1 MFFNSY
7 QTGEGIKASKMIE
20 HLSINIIHFY
30 MDTMVDRLNAEY
42 PIKRVNS
49 MNHNNIDSSNN
60 HDDKVIRRP
69 RLLTDI
75 SFDPT
80 NPRYFTLGSV
90 ALGILFD
97 QSLLTMKNSDGMVL
111 EPDSNFIGGF
121 KQLKGYYV

>member
-1 MFFNSY
+1 MFLNSY

-97 QSLLTMKNSDGMVL
+97 ESLLTMKNSDGMVL
-111 EPDSNFIGGF
+111 EPDSSFIRGF
-121 KQLKGYYV
+121 KQLKEYYV